1 MPAALKYLF
10 ILTICAFAAVG
21 CKSNADDIAA
31 FEKAQQ
37 TTPAEREA
45 AANAEAQAD
54 EKADEKAEKAEKTD
68 DLGDKP
74 AEGVKEGEQA
84 ADLAPGEQRHFG
96 APFALET
103 EPMTLA
109 AALEASKN
117 SEGPYKVEAT
127 VEKVCQVKG
136 CWFTLSADDVEIP
149 IRVRM
154 KDYAFFVSK
163 NADGAKAV
171 LEGTLTR
178 KVIEQKLAQHFAEDE
193 AKASGEAVRE
203 VSGDEETFEF
213 MASGLELT
221 KLPS

>member
-21 CKSNADDIAA
+21 CKSNAEDIAA

-45 AANAEAQAD
+45 EAAKAQAEAG
-54 EKADEKAEKAEKTD
+54 EKAEASD

-96 APFALET
+96 APFALEV

-203 VSGDEETFEF
+203 VTGDEETFEF